1 MKGYDGCKLGI
12 AEGRA
17 LTFGLAIPRMFLSG
31 MSDIMQESGKILW
44 LGMVIYTMIPL
55 LVLFMMVYVKN
66 NIPGDIVAVCQ
77 HLVGKIGSWCIILA
91 YIGMF
96 LSNSAL
102 LLRQYAE
109 YTLSTAL
116 PQVEFQLVIV
126 WYAVT
131 VGILCYL
138 GIEALCRTGY
148 ILLPVMVGGLVL
160 IVVMVSP
167 FYIAYNLTP
176 WQGNGIMT
184 AVKSGI
190 HGVGYNLGV
199 LSLIFLSS
207 AFQNAKTIKSVAIY
221 ALGGSLMLRI
231 VYMLAYTMVFG
242 VAVGSEKAIPFFELA
257 RLVYLNQYIQR
268 IEALFIIVWVILGM
282 LAIASSLYIGLYLIV
297 VLLKLPTMRP
307 VVPMVTI
314 IVAYLAMLPPDI
326 GYTLLVDRLLI
337 QVFELGIYVFPGI
350 LFVMTLVKKKGR
362 KERCTAP

>member
-1 MKGYDGCKLGI
+1 MNAYHVGKLGI
-12 AEGRA
+12 AEGVA
-17 LTFGLAIPRMFLSG
+17 LTFGLVIPRIFLSG
-31 MSDIMQESGKILW
+31 MSDIIQENGQSLW
-44 LGMVIYTMIPL
+44 LAMIIYTIIPL
-55 LVLFMMVYVKN
+55 VVFFMMVYVN
-66 NIPGDIVAVCQ
+66 NIVSGDILAVCH
-77 HLVGKIGSWCIILA
+77 HLVGKIGSWLIILA
-91 YIGMF
+91 YISMF
-96 LSNSAL
+96 LGNSAL

-148 ILLPVMVGGLVL
+148 ILLPFMVGGLLLVF
-160 IVVMVSP
+160 VMVSP
-167 FYIAYNLTP
+167 FYIIYNLTP

-184 AVKSGI
+184 AVQSGI

-207 AFQNAKTIKSVAIY
+207 AFQNTKTIKSIALY
-221 ALGGSLMLRI
+221 ALGGSLVLRI
-231 VYMLAYTMVFG
+231 VYMLVYTMVFG
-242 VAVGSEKAIPFFELA
+242 VTVGSEKAIPFFELA

-268 IEALFIIVWVILGM
+268 IEALFIVVWVILGL

-297 VLLKLPTMRP
+297 VLLKLSTMRP
-307 VVPMVTI
+307 VVPLVTI

-326 GYTLLVDRLLI
+326 GYTIRVDKLLTRVS
-337 QVFELGIYVFPGI
+337 QLGIYLFPGI
-350 LFVMTLVKKKGR
+350 LFVMALVKKKGR
-362 KERCTAP
+362 KETCTAP